1 MAPES
6 VLSVA
11 EVVGSGLLAGD
22 AKSGPN
28 EIVTAGP
35 WTKLKS
41 LARTVVN
48 SVRSLLDCLDG
59 GEAFLEELPF
69 DLSTEENGLCATI
82 FLTFLN

>member
-1 MAPES
+1 MAPGS
-6 VLSVA
+6 VLSVVGV
-11 EVVGSGLLAGD
+11 EGSGLLAGD

-28 EIVTAGP
+28 EIVTADP

-41 LARTVVN
+41 LARTVV
-48 SVRSLLDCLDG
+48 SSARSLLDCLDG

-69 DLSTEENGLCATI
+69 DLWREESRLCATI